1 MKIEKKTAKIRQ
13 VDLTELYLKLV
24 DEDPER
30 HIFIEE
36 FGDSGVFIFKTL
48 GRRDY
53 RQIVGTKGISNCDK
67 EEIICSTCTLYP
79 ENYDFENCEEAGLPT
94 ALAKSI
100 LEKSMLT
107 DSKSLR
113 NLIYHFRTEMNEDYN
128 KQVSCVIHE
137 AFPEYKL
144 DGDDGIENWDIIRT
158 AEYMAKAEFILHSLR
173 MIPLA
178 QADVTDGYND
188 DTEQEEPQQ
197 PQMRTERV
205 ENNSDGSQTRVST
218 NTINARPRVTPEKLA
233 QLQRIA
239 PGIDWAED
247 LGSLDFD
254 TFSEITKTKGFDDRA
269 AALIPID
276 GSEDGQEALPL
287 AVRNRFKVVNN

>member
-1 MKIEKKTAKIRQ
+1 MKIEKKTGKIHQ

-30 HIFIEE
+30 HIFIED
-36 FGDSGVFIFKTL
+36 FGESGVFIFKTL

-53 RQIVGTKGISNCDK
+53 RQIVNTKGITNCDK

-94 ALAKSI
+94 ALSKSI

-107 DSKSLR
+107 DAKSLR
-113 NLIYHFRTEMNEDYN
+113 NLIYHFRNEMNEDYN

-188 DTEQEEPQQ
+188 EAEGDPQ

-205 ENNSDGSQTRVST
+205 EDNSDGSQTRISS

-239 PGIDWAED
+239 PDVDWASD

-254 TFSEITKTKGFDDRA
+254 TFSEVNKTKGFDSRA

-287 AVRNRFKVVNN
+287 ALRDKFKVVNN

>member
-1 MKIEKKTAKIRQ
+1 MKIEKKGSKIQQ
-13 VDLTELYLKLV
+13 VDLTELYLKFL

-36 FGDSGVFIFKTL
+36 FGESGVFIFKTL

-53 RQIVGTKGISNCDK
+53 RQIVGSKELSNCDK
-67 EEIICSTCTLYP
+67 EEVICSTCTLYP
-79 ENYDFENCEEAGLPT
+79 EHYDFENCEEAGLPT

-107 DSKSLR
+107 DPKSLR
-113 NLIYHFRTEMNEDYN
+113 TLIYHFRNEMNEDYN
-128 KQVSCVIHE
+128 KQVSCAIHE
-137 AFPEYKL
+137 AFPEYRL

-173 MIPLA
+173 LIPLA
-178 QADVTDGYND
+178 DANVNDGYYDDQEEAQEAPIESERIEDND
-188 DTEQEEPQQ
+188 D
-197 PQMRTERV
+197 
-205 ENNSDGSQTRVST
+205 GSKTRVTSKT
-218 NTINARPRVTPEKLA
+218 FNARQRVTPEKLA

-239 PGIDWAED
+239 PNVDWASD
-247 LGSLDFD
+247 IGSLDFD
-254 TFSEITKTKGFDDRA
+254 TFSEVTKTKGFDGRA

-287 AVRNRFKVVNN
+287 ALRNKFRVVNN